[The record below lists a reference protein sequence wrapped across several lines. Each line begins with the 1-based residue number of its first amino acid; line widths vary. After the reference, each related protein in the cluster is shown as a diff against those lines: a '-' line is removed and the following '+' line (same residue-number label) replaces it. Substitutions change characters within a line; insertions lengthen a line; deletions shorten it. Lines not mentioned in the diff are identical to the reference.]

1 MEKKNMTLL
10 YTLMMAM
17 YWMGFAIVLGF
28 VSVYLIKCG
37 FNSGEIGVVIAVSGT
52 VSALLQPMI
61 ASYADR
67 AERVGIKQIIA
78 VLGILM
84 VLCGFGLLLL
94 RENRVGTLLCYG
106 VNICLLQVLTPLLNA
121 MGIGYVNA
129 GGQLNIGFSR
139 GGSSVAYALAA
150 FGLGTL
156 VDSLGSWVI
165 PGGMCL
171 CYGLMLLALWKF
183 PTVKTVRSSG
193 AGERTGMLRFFRK
206 YPSFTGVLCGCSL
219 LFISHVLLNS
229 FTYQIVVAKG
239 GNSSEMGI
247 SMAVAAIVEILP
259 MVCFGYLLTRAEA
272 KSWFRLSG
280 IFFTLKS
287 LGSLL
292 CTGMIGFYA
301 VQLFQMGGWAI
312 ISVSS
317 IFYINQIMAQEDG
330 VKGQAYYTMTYT
342 IGSVLGAII
351 GGQLIDS
358 FGVQTMLT
366 FATASAALGT
376 GIVLKFTG
384 RKG

>member
-37 FNSGEIGVVIAVSGT
+37 FNSGEIGIVIAVSGT
-52 VSALLQPMI
+52 LSALLQPVI

-67 AERVGIKQIIA
+67 SQRIGIRQIIA
-78 VLGILM
+78 IIGALM
-84 VLCGFGLLLL
+84 VISGFGLLGS
-94 RENRVGTLLCYG
+94 RGNRLGTLLCYG
-106 VNICLLQVLTPLLNA
+106 LNICLLQVLTPLLNA

-139 GGSSVAYALAA
+139 GGSSVAYAAAA

-156 VDSLGSWVI
+156 VDYLGSWVI
-165 PGGMCL
+165 PAGMCL
-171 CYGLMLLALWKF
+171 CFGLMLLGLWWF
-183 PTVKTVRSSG
+183 PSVRSIQSSATGESSG
-193 AGERTGMLRFFRK
+193 VLQFFRK
-206 YPSFTGVLCGCSL
+206 YPSFTGALCGCSL

-239 GNSSEMGI
+239 GDSSEMGF
-247 SMAVAAIVEILP
+247 SMALAAVIEILP

-272 KSWFRLSG
+272 RSWFRLSG

-292 CTGMIGFYA
+292 CSSIIVFYA

-317 IFYINQIMAQEDG
+317 IFYINQIMEPGDS

-358 FGVQTMLT
+358 FGVQTMLA

-384 RKG
+384 KGR